1 MKPTKLAMAVIGGCA
16 LSFSALAGNMT
27 GASATMLANTCAGCH
42 GTDGAS
48 VGPAIPSLA
57 GMSET
62 YINDMMTAYRS
73 GDTKSTIM
81 TRIAKGYSEDE
92 TAAMASH
99 FAAQKVHMAEQSFDE
114 AQVAKG
120 QKLHDKYCEKC
131 HSEGGTVA
139 DDDSGQLAGQHA
151 PYLRYALDDFHSG
164 DRSVPKKMKKKLK
177 KLNKKA
183 GAAGE
188 EALIQFYASQR

>member
-1 MKPTKLAMAVIGGCA
+1 MKVTKLAMAVIGGCA

-27 GASATMLANTCAGCH
+27 GASASMLANTCAGCH

-48 VGPAIPSLA
+48 SGPAIPSIA

-62 YINDMMTAYRS
+62 YFNDMMAAYKS
-73 GDTKSTIM
+73 DDTKSTIM
-81 TRIAKGYSEDE
+81 SRIAKGYSEDE

-99 FAAQKVHMAEQSFDE
+99 FAALAPAMAEQSFDK

-120 QKLHDKYCEKC
+120 QKLHDRYCEKC
-131 HSEGGTVA
+131 HEDGGTVA
-139 DDDSGQLAGQHA
+139 DDDAGQLSGQLA
-151 PYLRYALDDFHSG
+151 PYLRYALDDFDSG
-164 DRSVPKKMKKKLK
+164 DRAVPKKMKKKLK
-177 KLNKKA
+177 KLNKRA